1 MTRVQRVVTA
11 AAALLILGGCKGKDV
26 PAESAQ
32 APQVV
37 TIGPENI
44 AVAASTELQ
53 SGPPI
58 SGTLEPDRAATVRAE
73 VGGAVLKSYFEE
85 GDKVKEGAVLAR
97 IEDASLRD
105 AVLSARSGVRS
116 AEASLEVA
124 RRNLDRTERLH
135 QAGAVADRDLESSRV
150 SATTAEGA
158 LADAQ
163 ARLASAQQQLAHTT
177 VRAPFAGI
185 VSSRQAKEG
194 DVVQVGAALYT
205 VVDPSTLRL
214 EANVPSDQIGKLRP
228 GTPVEFTVS
237 GFDRRFTGKID
248 RVNPVVDPTTRQ
260 LRIYASIRNA
270 EGALAGGLYAQ
281 GRVATESTKGIGVP
295 LAAIDDH
302 GSEPTVHRLS
312 GGRVVE
318 TPVKLGIRD
327 QAAEQVQIV
336 SGLAAGDTVL
346 LGSAQGVTAGSRVR
360 VLQEEAGR

>member
-1 MTRVQRVVTA
+1 MTRVQRVATGV
-11 AAALLILGGCKGKDV
+11 AALLVLGGCKGKEV

-58 SGTLEPDRAATVRAE
+58 SGTLEPARAATVRAE
-73 VGGAVLKSYFEE
+73 VGGTVLKSYFEE
-85 GDKVKEGAVLAR
+85 GDRVKEGAVLAR
-97 IEDASLRD
+97 IQDASLGD
-105 AVLSARSGVRS
+105 AVLSARSGVRT
-116 AEASLEVA
+116 AQASLEVA

-135 QAGAVADRDLESSRV
+135 QAGAVADRDLESARV

-177 VRAPFAGI
+177 VRAPLTGI

-194 DVVQVGAALYT
+194 DVVQLGAALFT
-205 VVDPSTLRL
+205 VVDPSVLRL
-214 EANVPSDQIGKLRP
+214 DANVPSDQLGKLRP
-228 GTPVEFTVS
+228 GTPVEFTLS

-270 EGALAGGLYAQ
+270 DGALAGGLYAQ
-281 GRVATESTKGIGVP
+281 GRAATESTRGIAVP

-302 GSEPTVHRLS
+302 GSQPTVHRLS

-318 TPVKLGIRD
+318 TPVKLGLRD
-327 QAAEQVQIV
+327 QAAEQVQII

-346 LGSAQGVTAGSRVR
+346 LGSAQGVTAGNRVR
-360 VLQEEAGR
+360 VLQEDAGR

>member
-1 MTRVQRVVTA
+1 MTWVQRVATGA
-11 AAALLILGGCKGKDV
+11 TALLMLSGCMGKEV

-37 TIGPENI
+37 TVGPENI

-73 VGGAVLKSYFEE
+73 AGGTVLKSYFEE
-85 GDKVKEGAVLAR
+85 GDRVKEGAGLAR
-97 IEDASLRD
+97 IEDTSPRD

-116 AEASLEVA
+116 AEASLEVT
-124 RRNLDRTERLH
+124 RRNLGRTERLH
-135 QAGAVADRDLESSRV
+135 QAGAVADRDLESARV

-163 ARLASAQQQLAHTT
+163 ARLTSAQQQLAHTP
-177 VRAPFAGI
+177 VRAPISGI

-194 DVVQVGAALYT
+194 DVVQLGAALYT
-205 VVDPSTLRL
+205 VVDPSVLRL
-214 EANVPSDQIGKLRP
+214 EANVPSDQLGKLRA

-260 LRIYASIRNA
+260 LRSYASIRNSDR
-270 EGALAGGLYAQ
+270 ALAGGLYAQ
-281 GRVATESTKGIGVP
+281 GRVATESTTGIAVP
-295 LAAIDDH
+295 LAAVDDH
-302 GSEPTVHRLS
+302 GTEPIVHRLS
-312 GGRVVE
+312 GGRVVD
-318 TPVKLGIRD
+318 TPVKLGLRD
-327 QAAEQVQIV
+327 QVAEQVQIV

-346 LGSAQGVTAGSRVR
+346 LGSAQGVTAGTRVR